1 MCHHKVLSQVGCQG
15 FPRVIMLFQ
24 RVIMPF
30 QGVPMPFQRV
40 IIPFQE
46 VPMPF
51 QGPHL
56 TTSALKLSPHW
67 GHCPETS
74 PILASSSHVENLGI
88 PREKFLS
95 GCSVDGVS
103 AKGFPG
109 PLSLSK
115 VQLTAEASPTP
126 QALPQGSLWNL
137 KNAGSAGMLLSKPP
151 AEFNPNPPAGFN
163 QSSAQGWCISQQ
175 SFLSLFHKLLPV
187 NILSAF
193 PFGTGIVGAPDLT
206 CPCPQSHL
214 CLSAGFKEQ
223 EDHVCCCKIGFF
235 FSPPWQRDPEAPVT
249 QRSSQSSALLLGTS
263 LGYTK
268 AQLPQGNTQQFP
280 PNFLSPHI
288 YKDSF
293 AIIPRQFPLDCAHPL
308 AFHQGQS
315 LLATEKSKKRG
326 KLREFSLSF
335 LCCSHQGTEYR
346 FYLWLCFNLNIF
358 LVLLPVAMSFPA

>member
-1 MCHHKVLSQVGCQG
+1 MEWV
-15 FPRVIMLFQ
+15 PRVFQ
-24 RVIMPF
+24 ALYPSPKYSSLQRLPQHPKRCPRVHFGTWKM
-30 QGVPMPFQRV
+30 
-40 IIPFQE
+40 QE
-46 VPMPF
+46 VLGCF
-51 QGPHL
+51 SQSLLQSSTQIHL
-56 TTSALKLSPHW
+56 
-67 GHCPETS
+67 
-74 PILASSSHVENLGI
+74 
-88 PREKFLS
+88 
-95 GCSVDGVS
+95 
-103 AKGFPG
+103 
-109 PLSLSK
+109 
-115 VQLTAEASPTP
+115 
-126 QALPQGSLWNL
+126 QGSISL
-137 KNAGSAGMLLSKPP
+137 
-151 AEFNPNPPAGFN
+151 
-163 QSSAQGWCISQQ
+163 AQGWCISQQ

-293 AIIPRQFPLDCAHPL
+293 AIIPRQFLLDCAHPL

-315 LLATEKSKKRG
+315 LLATEESKKRG

-335 LCCSHQGTEYR
+335 LCCSHQGTEYQ